1 RTTDHASPE
10 QTARLEAAFAGAG
23 FMGLRTDYSRE
34 ERTDFPSWE
43 IYRFD
48 GAKWRLVRLYGGDT
62 TVPEVLHHIVSEF
75 HEVLALDRWVPE
87 SGSALSRESTET
99 R

>member
-1 RTTDHASPE
+1 
-10 QTARLEAAFAGAG
+10 
-23 FMGLRTDYSRE
+23 MGLRTNYSRE
-34 ERTDFPSWE
+34 ERFDFPWWE

-62 TVPEVLHHIVSEF
+62 TVPEGLHRLVSEF

-87 SGSALSRESTET
+87 SGSALSRATTDSL
-99 R
+99 RQQPSWRALR